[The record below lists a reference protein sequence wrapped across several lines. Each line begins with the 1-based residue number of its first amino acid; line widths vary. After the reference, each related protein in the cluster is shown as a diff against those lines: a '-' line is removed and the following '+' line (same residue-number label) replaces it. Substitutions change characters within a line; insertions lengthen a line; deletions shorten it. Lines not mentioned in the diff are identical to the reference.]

1 MSVELLDPL
10 RPAGAPPVDAR
21 RIAAFDERYGA
32 GAHDRLVEWLRQPC
46 VSFARIAQAF
56 GVTRECVRQWH
67 QVWLPDAPQGRERRR
82 LCRLQR
88 DRRRL
93 MDEPLFQSFYRHV
106 RPHLAPGQ
114 LALVP
119 AREGF
124 RKRVVRVGGR
134 LVVIKRARVYRAARV
149 RETPAYALTTY
160 RGSAEFIYFRLS
172 ASEYLL
178 LPAHLLPSAGTT
190 FLDTPTS
197 KYRPFR
203 NTVAALTT
211 SFRR

>member
-10 RPAGAPPVDAR
+10 RPTDSLPVEAR
-21 RIAAFDERYGA
+21 RTAAFDERYGA
-32 GAHDRLVEWLRQPC
+32 GAHERLRDLLRQPC
-46 VSFARIAQAF
+46 VSFARIAQTF

-67 QVWLPDAPQGRERRR
+67 QTWLPDAPHGRERRR
-82 LCRLQR
+82 LCRLRR

-93 MDEPLFQSFYRHV
+93 MDEPLFQAFYRHV

-124 RKRVVRVGGR
+124 RKRVVRVGGH
-134 LVVIKRARVYRAARV
+134 LVVIKRARVYRASRV

-172 ASEYLL
+172 ASDYLL
-178 LPAHLLPSAGTT
+178 LPAHLLPAAGTT

-203 NTVAALTT
+203 NTIAALTT
-211 SFRR
+211 SSPR

>member
-10 RPAGAPPVDAR
+10 RPAGAPPVDVR

-32 GAHDRLVEWLRQPC
+32 GAHDRLVDRLRQPC
-46 VSFARIAQAF
+46 VSFARIAQTF

-67 QVWLPDAPQGRERRR
+67 QAWLPDAPHGRERRR
-82 LCRLQR
+82 LCRLR
-88 DRRRL
+88 RERRRL
-93 MDEPLFQSFYRHV
+93 LDEPLFQSFYRHV

-160 RGSAEFIYFRLS
+160 RGSAEFIYFRL
-172 ASEYLL
+172 
-178 LPAHLLPSAGTT
+178 
-190 FLDTPTS
+190 
-197 KYRPFR
+197 FR
-203 NTVAALTT
+203 LRATGCGLRATGGGLRTADCGL
-211 SFRR
+211 RGDQL

>member
-1 MSVELLDPL
+1 MSVELLDPP
-10 RPAGAPPVDAR
+10 RPAAPPPVEAR
-21 RIAAFDERYGA
+21 RIAAFDERYGP
-32 GAHDRLVEWLRQPC
+32 GAHERLCDLLRQPC
-46 VSFARIAQAF
+46 MSFARIAQTF

-67 QVWLPDAPQGRERRR
+67 QAWLPDAPHGRERRR
-82 LCRLQR
+82 LCHLRR
-88 DRRRL
+88 ERRRL
-93 MDEPLFQSFYRHV
+93 LDEPLFQSFYRHV

-124 RKRVVRVGGR
+124 RKRVVRVHGR
-134 LVVIKRARVYRAARV
+134 LVVIKRARVYRGARV
-149 RETPAYALTTY
+149 RDTPAYALTTY

-172 ASEYLL
+172 GSEYLL

-190 FLDTPTS
+190 FLDTPAS

-203 NTVAALTT
+203 NTIAALTT
-211 SFRR
+211 SFPR

>member
-1 MSVELLDPL
+1 MSVELVDPL
-10 RPAGAPPVDAR
+10 PPAAGLPVDSR
-21 RIAAFDERYGA
+21 RIAAFDERYGPE
-32 GAHDRLVEWLRQPC
+32 AHERLCQLLRQPC
-46 VSFARIAQAF
+46 ISFARIAKTF

-67 QVWLPDAPQGRERRR
+67 QTWLPDAPHGRERRR
-82 LCRLQR
+82 LCRLR
-88 DRRRL
+88 RERRRL

-124 RKRVVRVGGR
+124 RKRVVRVQGH

-149 RETPAYALTTY
+149 RGTPAYALTTY

-172 ASEYLL
+172 VSEYLL

-203 NTVAALTT
+203 NTIAALTA
-211 SFRR
+211 SCPR

>member
-1 MSVELLDPL
+1 MSVELLDPP
-10 RPAGAPPVDAR
+10 RPAAPPPVDAR
-21 RIAAFDERYGA
+21 RIAAFDERYGP
-32 GAHDRLVEWLRQPC
+32 GAHERLCELLRQPC
-46 VSFARIAQAF
+46 MSFARIAQTF

-67 QVWLPDAPQGRERRR
+67 QAWLPDAPHGRERRR
-82 LCRLQR
+82 LCRLR
-88 DRRRL
+88 RERRRL
-93 MDEPLFQSFYRHV
+93 LDEPLFQSFYRHV
-106 RPHLAPGQ
+106 RPQLAPGQ

-178 LPAHLLPSAGTT
+178 LPARLLPGAGTT
-190 FLDTPTS
+190 FLDTPMS

-203 NTVAALTT
+203 NTIAALTT
-211 SFRR
+211 SFPR